1 MTFLFKMTSHI
12 DTSDIRESET
22 FIVTFDLDE
31 YESDDEYSE
40 DTEHTDCDTDLDQLL
55 STFTKLQIEDDEKE
69 QYEIAQWKKIQEE
82 AMDYYDMSKFENY
95 VRWYVSMMQG
105 TLEQPYLLHDDNGDI
120 LTARNYFKAKEN
132 QMVEMRLL
140 FDDSQLERV
149 KQFLIQI
156 GFVFENLN
164 FMFES
169 QTLGTSHTLGSVK
182 NPFYLLST
190 NEGEENDM
198 LYAYNDYNA
207 NNRRV
212 SEMRLVFSFDQ
223 TDTIKKYL
231 KLGGFFVL

>member
-1 MTFLFKMTSHI
+1 MTFIFKMTSHI
-12 DTSDIRESET
+12 DTRDIRESET
-22 FIVTFDLDE
+22 FIVTFD
-31 YESDDEYSE
+31 SDDEYDESAE
-40 DTEHTDCDTDLDQLL
+40 DDVDQLL

-69 QYEIAQWKKIQEE
+69 QYEIVQWKKIQEE
-82 AMDYYDMSKFENY
+82 AMDFYDMSKFENY
-95 VRWYVSMMQG
+95 VRWYVCMMQG
-105 TLEQPYLLHDDNGDI
+105 TLEQPYVLHDDHGDI

-149 KQFLIQI
+149 KQFLTQI

-169 QTLGTSHTLGSVK
+169 NVLGSVK

-190 NEGEENDM
+190 NAGEEKDM

-207 NNRRV
+207 DNRRV

-231 KLGGFFVL
+231 KLGGFFVV